1 MWNALISSCLF
12 YTGLNIQKNKKK
24 TTKKKS
30 GGEVCASVCECTAF
44 FDFCLSLFFASLP
57 LNLTAL
63 ELLIFIGVDLGIT
76 DAICLAVAVFPKKF
90 EVAGPICVQEG
101 TARRPLSECLHQQ

>member
-1 MWNALISSCLF
+1 VECSHILMSFLYWSEYSKEQ
-12 YTGLNIQKNKKK
+12 QKIKL
-24 TTKKKS
+24 KKS
-30 GGEVCASVCECTAF
+30 VGEVCASVCECTAF
-44 FDFCLSLFFASLP
+44 FDFCLCLFFASLP

-63 ELLIFIGVDLGIT
+63 ELFIFIGVDLDIT

-90 EVAGPICVQEG
+90 GVAGPICVQEG